1 MTQGR
6 GRVAGAMGRARAG
19 AGRVRAAVG
28 LVWRRPGIRGGIGR
42 AWARPVVRRG
52 AAGLAAGTFVL
63 GAWIRLGPLPE
74 GLLETSEAVRSTT
87 VLDRNG
93 EVLYE
98 ARSDLG
104 TRESR
109 LRADALPPTLVA
121 ATLAAEDHRFY
132 WHAGLDP
139 LAMARAAWRNAAALD
154 RVEGGSTLTQQV
166 AKLLLD
172 RRHSRSGSGTGSR
185 SGSGTGS
192 RSGSGTRSGT
202 RSGRPS
208 GSGSGSAVSAR
219 RRGWAAKVEEAVLAL
234 RLEHRLSKSEIL
246 ALYLNLAPYGNQI
259 AGADRASRAYFGV
272 PASMLTPAQ
281 AAFVA
286 ALPQR
291 PSRFNPWRSLDQATA
306 RQRIVLARMERR
318 GLLDPQAAAQARTER
333 LRLVDEDAR
342 FLAPHF
348 VGMVLADLPDPKP
361 ARVVTTL
368 DAGLQR
374 AIEGIIRSQRALL
387 ERHGAKNVAVV
398 VLDNT
403 TSQWLAWEGSGN
415 FGAPDRGGS
424 INGPIAP
431 RQPGSALK
439 PFTYA
444 LAFESGQTPATLL
457 PDIPSTFPT
466 AEDGVVYTPRNYD
479 GQFRGPLLARAALAG
494 SINVP
499 AVALASDVGAPNV
512 LRFLRRAGF
521 TTFDKTA
528 AHYGLGITLGN
539 AEVRLDELTA
549 AYAAFARGG
558 EWRAPRAMLDP
569 EPRAADPVQL
579 VSPRTAYWITDVLAD
594 DEARA
599 FVFGRGGHLEF
610 PFPVAVKTGTSQAYH
625 DNWTVGSSRH
635 VTVGVWVGNFDR
647 SPLIGSSGVTGAG
660 PLFQA
665 VMLAAEAH
673 VAGSLHESAD
683 TVVDIPPGLT
693 ETTVCALSGMRA
705 GDSCPVRRRE
715 RLPAAG
721 AQAGPDGF
729 ACTWHRRIDDG
740 VATVWPDRY
749 RAWAEAHRLIGDAD
763 RAAARNAR
771 RSGPGSAPTGA
782 HARDDAAGLQ
792 IAHPAEGTVFLIDPT
807 LRPEFQALAFRA
819 TGTDGN
825 DVSWTVDG
833 RAIGAARADQ
843 PVLWPLERGS
853 HVASV
858 RDGLGR
864 TAVVSFVVK

>member
-1 MTQGR
+1 LLT
-6 GRVAGAMGRARAG
+6 
-19 AGRVRAAVG
+19 
-28 LVWRRPGIRGGIGR
+28 VW
-42 AWARPVVRRG
+42 V
-52 AAGLAAGTFVL
+52 
-63 GAWIRLGPLPE
+63 RLGPLPE
-74 GLLETSEAVRSTT
+74 GLLEESEAVRSTT

-104 TRESR
+104 TRETR

-132 WHAGLDP
+132 GHFGLDP
-139 LAMARAAWRNAAALD
+139 IAMARAAWRNLAALD

-172 RRHSRSGSGTGSR
+172 RRALSGTGSGTGSGR
-185 SGSGTGS
+185 ASGE
-192 RSGSGTRSGT
+192 
-202 RSGRPS
+202 PS
-208 GSGSGSAVSAR
+208 GIAVLAR
-219 RRGWAAKVEEAVLAL
+219 RRGWIAKVEEAVLAL
-234 RLEHRLSKSEIL
+234 RLEHRLSKADIL

-259 AGADRASRAYFGV
+259 AGAERASRAYFGA

-281 AAFVA
+281 AAFLA

-291 PSRFNPWRSLDQATA
+291 PSRFNPWRSLDQAMA

-318 GLLDPQAAAQARTER
+318 GLLDASAAAQARDER
-333 LRLVDEDAR
+333 LRLIGEDAR

-361 ARVVTTL
+361 ARVVATL

-374 AIEGIIRSQRALL
+374 AVEGIVRSQRALL

-415 FGAPDRGGS
+415 FGSRDRGGS
-424 INGPIAP
+424 INGAIAP

-444 LAFESGQTPATLL
+444 LAFEAGETPATLL

-479 GQFRGPLLARAALAG
+479 GRFRGPLLARAALAG

-499 AVALASDVGAPNV
+499 AVALASDLGVPNV

-521 TTFDKTA
+521 TTFEKTG
-528 AHYGLGITLGN
+528 AHYGLGVTLGN

-549 AYAAFARGG
+549 AFAAFARGG
-558 EWRAPRAMLDP
+558 EWLAPRATLDP
-569 EPRAADPVQL
+569 QPRVADPVRL

-647 SPLIGSSGVTGAG
+647 SPLVGSSGVTGAG
-660 PLFQA
+660 PLFHA
-665 VMLAAEAH
+665 VMLAAEAQ

-683 TVVDIPPGLT
+683 TVVDVPVGLV

-715 RLPAAG
+715 RLSADSAPTRRG
-721 AQAGPDGF
+721 AL
-729 ACTWHRRIDDG
+729 ACTWHRHVDG
-740 VATVWPDRY
+740 AVATVWPDRY
-749 RAWAEAHRLIGDAD
+749 RAWAEAHGLLTVSDRVAATVGQPRGGRSAD
-763 RAAARNAR
+763 RSQA
-771 RSGPGSAPTGA
+771 
-782 HARDDAAGLQ
+782 DDELRV
-792 IAHPAEGTVFLIDPT
+792 AHPAEGTVFLIDPT
-807 LRPEFQALAFRA
+807 LRAEFQALPFRA
-819 TGTDGN
+819 TGVEGAE
-825 DVSWTVDG
+825 VSWSVNG
-833 RAIGAARADQ
+833 RNVGSASADRA
-843 PVLWPLERGS
+843 VLWPLERGS

-858 RDGLGR
+858 RDGRGR
-864 TAVVSFVVK
+864 TAAVSFVVK